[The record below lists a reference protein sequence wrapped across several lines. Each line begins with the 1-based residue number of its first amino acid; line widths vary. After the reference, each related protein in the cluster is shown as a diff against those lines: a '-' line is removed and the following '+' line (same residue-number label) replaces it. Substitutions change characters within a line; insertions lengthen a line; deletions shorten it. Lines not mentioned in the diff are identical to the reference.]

1 MVKLIV
7 RVTDVVVGV
16 VEAIGV
22 GHNLQEDV
30 HLVQD
35 GSESGI
41 FPVIGH
47 NLGRVKGANL
57 YPGPAQ
63 K

>member
-1 MVKLIV
+1 M
-7 RVTDVVVGV
+7 THVVVGV
-16 VEAIGV
+16 VEAVGV

-35 GSESGI
+35 GSEGGV
-41 FPVIGH
+41 FPIIGH
-47 NLGRVKGANL
+47 NLGSRDSQGSKFMAGNHYRAL
-57 YPGPAQ
+57 